1 MPVYLDH
8 AATTPVRP
16 EVIELYAQE
25 LGRIGNPSSV
35 HTFGQ
40 DARTVVEE
48 AREELARA
56 VVANRSE
63 IVFTS
68 GGTEADNWAIK
79 GLFWQRNSEGVERK
93 VILSA
98 LTEHHAVIDTIEWLE
113 KNQGAEAVWIPVGHD
128 GLVDKKWLTE
138 YLEANHENVALITLM
153 WVNNETG
160 VTTDIQSITR
170 IAKPYKIPVHSDAVA
185 ALGHIPITFAA
196 SGLAC
201 MSITGHKV
209 GAPVGTGA
217 LVVSRDTKIDS
228 LFHGGGQERGI
239 RSGTLNAAGALAFA
253 RAATM
258 SVRELVPMLNQ
269 WSVFKRRILEFLE
282 DHPELGGKV
291 TGSLEHRTPNNI
303 HVVFDGCAGDS
314 LLYVMDSA
322 GVSVSNGSACT
333 AGVTSASHVLLA
345 MGYDEEHASGGVRVT
360 FGYNTTAEDI
370 EAFLEVLPRAVT
382 SARKA
387 GFVHS
392 HE

>member
-16 EVIELYAQE
+16 EVIDLYAAE
-25 LGRIGNPSSV
+25 LAKIGNPSSV
-35 HTFGQ
+35 HRFGQ
-40 DARTVVEE
+40 DARQVVEE

-68 GGTEADNWAIK
+68 GGTEADNLAIK
-79 GLFWQRNSEGVERK
+79 GLFWQRQSEDSTRR
-93 VILSA
+93 IIISA

-113 KNQGAEAVWIPVGHD
+113 VNQGAEAVWVPVSQD
-128 GLVDKKWLTE
+128 GLVDLKWLADFLAE
-138 YLEANHENVALITLM
+138 NHEKIALISLM

-160 VTTDIQSITR
+160 VTTDIQALTR
-170 IAKPYKIPVHSDAVA
+170 LAKPYKIPVHSDAVA

-196 SGLAC
+196 SGLAA

-217 LVVSRDTKIDS
+217 LVVSRDAKLQSI
-228 LFHGGGQERGI
+228 FHGGGQERGI
-239 RSGTLNAAGALAFA
+239 RAGTMNSAGAKAFA
-253 RAATM
+253 LAATL

-269 WSVFKRRILEFLE
+269 WAVFKRTILEFLE
-282 DHPELGGKV
+282 AHPELGASV
-291 TGSLEHRTPNNI
+291 TGSLEHRTPNNL
-303 HVVFDGCAGDS
+303 HLVFEGCAGDS

-322 GVSVSNGSACT
+322 GVGVSNGSACT

-360 FGYNTTAEDI
+360 FGYNTTSDDI
-370 EAFLEVLPRAVT
+370 QAFLEVLPKAVA

-387 GFVHS
+387 GFTHA
-392 HE
+392 

>member
-25 LGRIGNPSSV
+25 LARIGNPSSV

-40 DARTVVEE
+40 SGRQVVEE

-63 IVFTS
+63 VIFTS
-68 GGTEADNWAIK
+68 GGTEADNLAIK
-79 GLFWQRNSEGVERK
+79 GLFWQRRK
-93 VILSA
+93 QDANRTVIISA

-113 KNQGAEAVWIPVGHD
+113 LNQGAEAVWVPVGRD
-128 GLVDKKWLTE
+128 GLIDKEWLTN
-138 YLEANHENVALITLM
+138 YLSENHEKVALITLM

-160 VTTDIQSITR
+160 VTTDIPGITK
-170 IAKPYKIPVHSDAVA
+170 IAKPYQIPVHSDAVA

-196 SGLAC
+196 SGLAA

-209 GAPVGTGA
+209 GAPVGVGA
-217 LVVSRDTKIDS
+217 LIVSRDTKIES
-228 LFHGGGQERGI
+228 LQHGGGQERAI
-239 RSGTLNAAGALAFA
+239 RAGTMNAAGALAFA
-253 RAATM
+253 RASTM
-258 SVRELVPMLNQ
+258 SVRELVPMLNE
-269 WSVFKRRILEFLE
+269 WSVMKRAILDFLNN
-282 DHPELGGKV
+282 HPELKGSV
-291 TGSLEHRTPNNI
+291 TGSLESRSPNNV
-303 HVVFDGCAGDS
+303 HVVFEGCAGDS

-322 GVSVSNGSACT
+322 GVAVSNGSACT

-345 MGYDEEHASGGVRVT
+345 MGYDEEHASGGVRIT
-360 FGYNTTAEDI
+360 FGYNSKLSDV
-370 EAFLEVLPRAVT
+370 EAFLEVLPRAVE

-387 GFVHS
+387 GFTHAG
-392 HE
+392 